1 MHIKLSDFETS
12 TKTIQWEEEYC
23 LQQMALAQLNAH
35 MKKKK
40 KKMRLYPS
48 IIYNTNRK

>member
-1 MHIKLSDFETS
+1 MHIMLSDFEKS

-35 MKKKK
+35 MQKKKK
-40 KKMRLYPS
+40 NEVGP
-48 IIYNTNRK
+48 